1 MGKKTVELEKKRHV
15 NVSSWQFYLFGK
27 SQSAQKRRWW
37 SGSITD
43 VCIFMTVTTQET
55 QSNALKEFFSN
66 PTLNLG
72 EINEESILKSAKK
85 KLGKK
90 IQSSKLTCRYDFS
103 RHFLYQVTY
112 YSKFFRLS
120 NDMIYCNFS
129 NACQPD
135 I

>member
-85 KLGKK
+85 NLGKK
-90 IQSSKLTCRYDFS
+90 N
-103 RHFLYQVTY
+103 
-112 YSKFFRLS
+112 SKF
-120 NDMIYCNFS
+120 
-129 NACQPD
+129 
-135 I
+135 